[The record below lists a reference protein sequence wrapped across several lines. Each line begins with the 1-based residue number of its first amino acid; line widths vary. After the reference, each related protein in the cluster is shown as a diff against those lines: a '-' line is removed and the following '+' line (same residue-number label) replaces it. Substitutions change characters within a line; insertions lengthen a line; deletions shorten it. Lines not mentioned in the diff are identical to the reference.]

1 ASLKKMAAPEEV
13 VFPQKPS
20 HKMYRAALKKEKR
33 KKRRQE
39 LARLRDSGLS
49 QEEEEDAFSEEQ
61 QLEEKLL
68 ERERQKLHEEWLLRE
83 QKAQEEF
90 RIKKEKEEAARK
102 RRGEQERKLKEEWE
116 EQQRK
121 EREEEQQKLQ
131 EKREREE
138 AVQKMLDGAE
148 NELENGAAT
157 WQNPEPPVDLRIM
170 EKDRANCPFYSKTG
184 ACRFG
189 DRCSRKHNFPTSSPT
204 LLIRSMFT
212 TFGMEQCRRDD
223 YDPDAS
229 LEYSEE
235 ETYQQFLDFYDDV
248 LPEFK
253 NVGKVIQFK
262 VSCNWEPHL
271 RGNVYVQYQTEEEC
285 QTAFSLFN
293 GRWYAGRQLQCEF
306 CPVTRWKMAICGLF
320 EIQQCPRGK
329 HCNFLHVF
337 RNPNNEFWEA
347 NRDIYLSPDRTG
359 SSFGKNLERRERTG
373 HHDEYYGRLR
383 RRSPSPDR
391 SYKRNG
397 ESERK
402 RRSHREKKSHKH
414 TSKRRKRD
422 HSTARGSR
430 RSRSQSQSRRSRRSH
445 RSHRNHR
452 SHRSRSRSQSSSRS
466 RSHGPRR
473 SSSRDRTTQSPKS
486 K

>member
-1 ASLKKMAAPEEV
+1 MAAPGKML
-13 VFPQKPS
+13 FPEKQS
-20 HKMYRAALKKEKR
+20 HKKYRAALKKEKR

-49 QEEEEDAFSEEQ
+49 QKEEEDAIIEEQ
-61 QLEEKLL
+61 QLEEEKLL
-68 ERERQKLHEEWLLRE
+68 ETERQRLHEEWLLRE
-83 QKAQEEF
+83 QRAQEEF
-90 RIKKEKEEAARK
+90 RIKKEKEEAV
-102 RRGEQERKLKEEWE
+102 RRRQEEQERKLREEWE

-121 EREEEQQKLQ
+121 EREEEEQKRQ
-131 EKREREE
+131 EKKEREE
-138 AVQKMLDGAE
+138 AAQKMLDQAE
-148 NELENGAAT
+148 NELENGTT
-157 WQNPEPPVDLRIM
+157 WQNPEPPMDLRVM

-204 LLIRSMFT
+204 LLIKSMFM

-235 ETYQQFLDFYDDV
+235 ETYQQFLEFYEDV

-262 VSCNWEPHL
+262 VSCNLEPHL
-271 RGNVYVQYQTEEEC
+271 RGNVYVQYQSEEEC
-285 QTAFSLFN
+285 QAALSLFN

-347 NRDIYLSPDRTG
+347 NRDIYLSPDRT
-359 SSFGKNLERRERTG
+359 SSCFGKHSDRRERMG
-373 HHDEYYGRLR
+373 IHDEYYGRPRR
-383 RRSPSPDR
+383 RRSPGSDHA
-391 SYKRNG
+391 YKRNG
-397 ESERK
+397 ESERE
-402 RRSHREKKSHKH
+402 RRSSHRSKKSHKH
-414 TSKRRKRD
+414 MSGSHERHSSRSRGRKRGR
-422 HSTARGSR
+422 SPS
-430 RSRSQSQSRRSRRSH
+430 RSRSRRSRRSKS
-445 RSHRNHR
+445 RSR
-452 SHRSRSRSQSSSRS
+452 RSRSPSSSRS
-466 RSHGPRR
+466 RGRGRWR
-473 SSSRDRTTQSPKS
+473 SGSRDRNMPSPKA

>member
-1 ASLKKMAAPEEV
+1 MAAPGALILPE
-13 VFPQKPS
+13 KPS
-20 HKMYRAALKKEKR
+20 HKKYRAALKKEKR

-49 QEEEEDAFSEEQ
+49 QKKEEEEKEAIIKQEEEEE
-61 QLEEKLL
+61 EEKLL
-68 ERERQKLHEEWLLRE
+68 EIQRQKLHEEWLLRE

-102 RRGEQERKLKEEWE
+102 RQEEQERKLKEEWE
-116 EQQRK
+116 EQQRREK
-121 EREEEQQKLQ
+121 EEEAQKLQ

-138 AVQKMLDGAE
+138 AVQKMLERAE
-148 NELENGAAT
+148 NELENAAT
-157 WQNPEPPVDLRIM
+157 WQNPEPPTDLRVM

-235 ETYQQFLDFYDDV
+235 ETYQQFLDFYEDV

-262 VSCNWEPHL
+262 VSCNLEPHL
-271 RGNVYVQYQTEEEC
+271 RGNVYVQYQSEEEC
-285 QTAFSLFN
+285 QAALSLFN

-347 NRDIYLSPDRTG
+347 NRDIYLSPDRSG
-359 SSFGKNLERRERTG
+359 SSFGKNSERRERMG
-373 HHDEYYGRLR
+373 HHDEYYGRPRR
-383 RRSPSPDR
+383 RRSPSPPR

-397 ESERK
+397 EAERK
-402 RRSHREKKSHKH
+402 RRSSHREKKSHKH
-414 TSKRRKRD
+414 TAKSHERHSSRSRERKRD
-422 HSTARGSR
+422 RSRGRGS
-430 RSRSQSQSRRSRRSH
+430 QS
-445 RSHRNHR
+445 R
-452 SHRSRSRSQSSSRS
+452 SHRSRSRSRSRSPSPTRSRS
-466 RSHGPRR
+466 RGRRR
-473 SSSRDRTTQSPKS
+473 SGSRDRTIHSPKP

>member
-1 ASLKKMAAPEEV
+1 MGRTAE
-13 VFPQKPS
+13 
-20 HKMYRAALKKEKR
+20 
-33 KKRRQE
+33 
-39 LARLRDSGLS
+39 
-49 QEEEEDAFSEEQ
+49 
-61 QLEEKLL
+61 
-68 ERERQKLHEEWLLRE
+68 ERERRGG
-83 QKAQEEF
+83 A
-90 RIKKEKEEAARK
+90 EAAGEERK
-102 RRGEQERKLKEEWE
+102 RGDSRHGRINAL
-116 EQQRK
+116 RI
-121 EREEEQQKLQ
+121 LL
-131 EKREREE
+131 E
-138 AVQKMLDGAE
+138 AVQKMLERAE
-148 NELENGAAT
+148 NELENAAT
-157 WQNPEPPVDLRIM
+157 WQNPEPPTELRIM

-235 ETYQQFLDFYDDV
+235 ETYQQFLDFYEDV

-262 VSCNWEPHL
+262 VSCNLEPHL
-271 RGNVYVQYQTEEEC
+271 RGNVYVQYQSEEEC
-285 QTAFSLFN
+285 QAALSLFN

-347 NRDIYLSPDRTG
+347 NRDIYLSPDRSG
-359 SSFGKNLERRERTG
+359 SSFGKNSERRERMG
-373 HHDEYYGRLR
+373 HHDEYYGRPRR
-383 RRSPSPDR
+383 RRSPSPPR

-397 ESERK
+397 EAERK
-402 RRSHREKKSHKH
+402 RRSSHREKKSHKH
-414 TSKRRKRD
+414 TAKSHERHSSRSRERKRD
-422 HSTARGSR
+422 RSRGRGSQSRSR
-430 RSRSQSQSRRSRRSH
+430 RSRSRT
-445 RSHRNHR
+445 
-452 SHRSRSRSQSSSRS
+452 RSRSRSPSPTRSRS
-466 RSHGPRR
+466 RGRRR
-473 SSSRDRTTQSPKS
+473 SGSRDRTIHSPKS

>member
-1 ASLKKMAAPEEV
+1 MGRTA
-13 VFPQKPS
+13 
-20 HKMYRAALKKEKR
+20 
-33 KKRRQE
+33 
-39 LARLRDSGLS
+39 
-49 QEEEEDAFSEEQ
+49 
-61 QLEEKLL
+61 
-68 ERERQKLHEEWLLRE
+68 
-83 QKAQEEF
+83 
-90 RIKKEKEEAARK
+90 
-102 RRGEQERKLKEEWE
+102 
-116 EQQRK
+116 
-121 EREEEQQKLQ
+121 
-131 EKREREE
+131 EKRERRGEAEATGEERERGDSCHRRINALRILLE
-138 AVQKMLDGAE
+138 AVQKMLERAE
-148 NELENGAAT
+148 NELENATT
-157 WQNPEPPVDLRIM
+157 WQNPEPPTDLRVV

-235 ETYQQFLDFYDDV
+235 ETYQQFLDFYEDV

-262 VSCNWEPHL
+262 VSCNLEPHL
-271 RGNVYVQYQTEEEC
+271 RGNVYVQYQSEEEC
-285 QTAFSLFN
+285 QAALALFN

-347 NRDIYLSPDRTG
+347 NRDIYLSPDRSG
-359 SSFGKNLERRERTG
+359 SSGKNSERRERMG
-373 HHDEYYGRLR
+373 HHDEYYGRPRR
-383 RRSPSPDR
+383 RRSASPAH

-397 ESERK
+397 EAERK
-402 RRSHREKKSHKH
+402 RRSSHRAKKSHKH
-414 TSKRRKRD
+414 TSKSGERQSSRSKGRKRD
-422 HSTARGSR
+422 RG
-430 RSRSQSQSRRSRRSH
+430 RSH
-445 RSHRNHR
+445 RSH
-452 SHRSRSRSQSSSRS
+452 SRSRSRSHSPSPSRS
-466 RSHGPRR
+466 RSHGGRR
-473 SSSRDRTTQSPKS
+473 SGSRDRTTLSPKR